1 MMTRNLLIAFF
12 AITSLSLS
20 AQDLGLQFVS
30 SLKGTTSPD
39 LVEINHAQV
48 KSNGTIFT
56 GGYFRGTIDFDPD
69 PVNTLFRSSNEGH
82 DIFIAKYTNEGELLN
97 SSSVLTAGG
106 AGDQY
111 INDMALSG
119 SSLVVL
125 GNIEG
130 SADFANAIAGTTT
143 VTSNGN
149 LDILLAKFDEGGLT
163 NTWAYNIGGSG
174 TDFTGGLA
182 IDFSGNIYISGAFIG
197 TVDFDPSG
205 NGTVSSVLTAPGS
218 QSDIFIAK
226 YNPDGE
232 LIWAHNFGG
241 SGAVGDGGFG
251 IKVDGSHVYVTGVF
265 NGNVDFDPGPGT
277 ATIASNQFTRST
289 FIAKYDLNGNYVWA
303 KSVIGGE
310 SSSEIAIN
318 DLGDIAI
325 TGYYQV
331 NNADFDPGVGET
343 LLPYESSLP
352 DAYVAVF
359 NNDGELKWAKSIGG
373 PNSSLEIPE
382 VVSFGEDG
390 SVFVTGSGGG
400 QIDFNQQGSTSYIL
414 TSQSTDAFI
423 ANYDADGTLNYAYL
437 LGGSGS
443 DYGARHTIN
452 GGNLILYGRQRS
464 AAIDFDFSDGASIA
478 TSVNLDDT
486 YLAKYDYT
494 PPQIKTNSTGIPT
507 LGSDL
512 LVSVE
517 LEDKE
522 SGVAAGGA
530 SIRYRGLSENGN
542 TSFEQVTL
550 TKKTGN
556 VFEGTIPSD
565 DFDGVGIE
573 FFGVATNTVGVVG
586 PISNLITSHFNVP
599 DGLTIPQKGTGD
611 GSQEDYRIISIPLT
625 LNNKTVKSIFE
636 DDLGP
641 YNANEYRLFTYG
653 DQTTEL
659 NANSSLEVG
668 KGYWL
673 IVAGNDRI
681 MNTGGGTTVAVTR
694 TEPYRLELNPGWNLI
709 GNPYNFNI
717 SWTEMKA
724 FNGNLNEDL
733 RVFKGSFSNGTQLEA
748 FGGGFIFADDTKTIG
763 FPVVKNK
770 TINGGRATEE
780 IQTARKPLNHG
791 DWEVV
796 FNIDQTHASYHLGGL
811 GMRGDAQVAY
821 DVYDEI
827 TLPRFGNY
835 LEINHEKSLHGFN
848 YSMDVVPTTLEKTW
862 EFTIESAQE
871 GTTTISW
878 DPSTLSSLE
887 NQLIL
892 VDLDNQWPVDMTT
905 HSEYTFQS
913 TGTRHFKAVYGD
925 ASYVKKEIAGDQF
938 VFYGVHPNPTSH
950 QASITYAIPEQLSTS
965 SSVKV
970 SLFSTLGQKVASF
983 AYNVADSG
991 IKEEVMPLHQLSLTP
1006 GIYIVQIQFGN
1017 IQKTTR
1023 LLIK

>member
-1 MMTRNLLIAFF
+1 MKKLLILFF
-12 AITSLSLS
+12 TIISFSLS

-39 LVEINHAQV
+39 LVEINDVQV

-56 GGYFRGTIDFDPD
+56 GGYFRGTVDFDPH
-69 PVNTLFRSSNEGH
+69 PVNTLFRTSNEVY
-82 DIFIAKYTNEGELLN
+82 DIFIAKYTNDGDLLN
-97 SSSVLTAGG
+97 SSSVLIAGG
-106 AGDQY
+106 AGNQY
-111 INDMALSG
+111 ITEMALSG

-125 GNIEG
+125 GDLEG
-130 SADFANAIAGTTT
+130 SAGFATAVAGTTT
-143 VTSNGN
+143 VNSNGN
-149 LDILLAKFDEGGLT
+149 LDILLAKFDEGGLA
-163 NTWAYNIGGSG
+163 NTWAYNMGGSNV
-174 TDFTGGLA
+174 DFSGGLA
-182 IDFSGNIYISGAFIG
+182 VDFSGNIYITGSFIG
-197 TVDFDPSG
+197 SVDFDPSG
-205 NGTVSSVLTAPGS
+205 NGIAASVLTAPGT
-218 QSDIFIAK
+218 QSDIFVAK
-226 YNPDGE
+226 YNTDGE

-241 SGAVGDGGFG
+241 GGLVGDAGSS
-251 IKVDGSHVYVTGVF
+251 IIVDGSHVYLTGVF
-265 NGNVDFDPGPGT
+265 NGSVDFDPGPGT
-277 ATIASNQFTRST
+277 ATIASNQSTRSA

-310 SSSEIAIN
+310 SSSKIAIN

-325 TGYYQV
+325 TGYFQV

-352 DAYVAVF
+352 DAYVTVF

-400 QIDFNQQGSTSYIL
+400 QINFNLQGSTSYIL

-443 DYGARHTIN
+443 DYGAKHTID
-452 GGNLILYGRQRS
+452 GGNLIVYGRQRS
-464 AAIDFDFSDGASIA
+464 AAIDFDFSDGTSIA
-478 TSVNLDDT
+478 TSVNLDDS

-494 PPQIKTNSTGIPT
+494 PPQIKTNNTGIPT

-522 SGVAAGGA
+522 SGVATGGA
-530 SIRYRGLSENGN
+530 TIRYRGITESAN
-542 TSFEQVTL
+542 TSFQQVTL
-550 TKKTGN
+550 TKKAGN

-586 PISNLITSHFNVP
+586 PVSTLITSNFNVP
-599 DGLTIPQKGTGD
+599 DGLTIPQRGKGD

-636 DDLGP
+636 DDLGA
-641 YNANEYRLFTYG
+641 YNPNEYRLFTYS

-673 IVAGNDRI
+673 IVAGNDRTI
-681 MNTGGGTTVAVTR
+681 NSGGGATVAITR
-694 TEPYRLELNPGWNLI
+694 TDPYTLQLNPGWNLI

-724 FNGNLNEDL
+724 ANGNLTEDL

-748 FGGGFIFADDTKTIG
+748 FGGGFVFADDTKTIK

-770 TINGGRATEE
+770 TINGGRAKEE
-780 IQTARKPLNHG
+780 EVQTSRKPLNKG

-796 FNIDQTHASYHLGGL
+796 LNLDQANASYHLGGL

-821 DVYDEI
+821 DIYDEI
-827 TLPRFGNY
+827 ALPRFGNY

-848 YSMDVVPTTLEKTW
+848 YSMDIVPTSLEKTW

-871 GTTTISW
+871 GATTISW
-878 DPSTLSSLE
+878 DPSTLSTLE
-887 NQLIL
+887 NQLVL
-892 VDLDNQWPVDMTT
+892 VDLDNQWPVGMTSN
-905 HSEYTFQS
+905 SEYTFQS

-938 VFYGVHPNPTSH
+938 VFYGAHPNPATN
-950 QASITYAIPEQLSTS
+950 QAAITFAVPEQIATPSA
-965 SSVKV
+965 VNV
-970 SLFSTLGQKVASF
+970 SLYSSLGQKVASF
-983 AYNVADSG
+983 AYNVAGSG
-991 IKEEVMPLHQLSLTP
+991 IKEELMPLHQLSLTP
-1006 GIYIVQIQFGN
+1006 GIYIVQVQFGN
-1017 IQKTTR
+1017 IQKSTR